1 MPTWEP
7 LDHGDTILKV
17 GEVSRGHA
25 FAQRLALTWRS
36 WEMNATCYQVCFLF
50 KIFVIGERRP
60 VSSIQSHPEQ
70 HDYVSSLGSGCLMRS
85 LMEMRLQHVLLSE

>member
-25 FAQRLALTWRS
+25 FAQRLALTWGS
-36 WEMNATCYQVCFLF
+36 WEMNATCYQVCFCS
-50 KIFVIGERRP
+50 
-60 VSSIQSHPEQ
+60 VS
-70 HDYVSSLGSGCLMRS
+70 
-85 LMEMRLQHVLLSE
+85 LSVGKGDL